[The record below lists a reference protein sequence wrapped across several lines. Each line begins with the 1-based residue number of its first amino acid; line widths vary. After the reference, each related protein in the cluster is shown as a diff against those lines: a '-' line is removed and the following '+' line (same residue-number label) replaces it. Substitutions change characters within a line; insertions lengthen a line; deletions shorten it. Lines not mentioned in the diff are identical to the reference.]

1 MFALDAEA
9 EESLMFYFERFEEI
23 ELPFVTKSSFGNS
36 SEGAFEAIKLGQDTG
51 SRPGFGPIIFDR
63 FAIPPHAIE
72 DIELEPSTGVLSIT
86 GPRNLQPLHVA
97 PDVSS
102 TVVFMFELL
111 IVVNGGSHVQF
122 IV

>member
-9 EESLMFYFERFEEI
+9 EESLMFYFEGFEEI
-23 ELPFVTKSSFGNS
+23 ELLFVTKSSFGNS
-36 SEGAFEAIKLGQDTG
+36 SEGALEAIKLGQDTG

-63 FAIPPHAIE
+63 FAIPPHA
-72 DIELEPSTGVLSIT
+72 IELEPSTGVLSIT